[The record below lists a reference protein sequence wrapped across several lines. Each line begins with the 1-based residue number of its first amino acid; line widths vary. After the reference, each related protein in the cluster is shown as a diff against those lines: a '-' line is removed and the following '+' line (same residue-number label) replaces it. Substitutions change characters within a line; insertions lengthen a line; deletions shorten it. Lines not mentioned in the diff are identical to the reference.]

1 MAKLHEMG
9 GGGGMHAQADN
20 ESPQNAHKTHTT
32 LGFHALKEEMH
43 KQTDVKKKKRRKRGG
58 VTAAALLAG
67 SLRPPR
73 TSWDSRWAPSFCKA
87 FWELSGTQNESKIGG
102 VK

>member
-43 KQTDVKKKKRRKRGG
+43 K
-58 VTAAALLAG
+58 
-67 SLRPPR
+67 
-73 TSWDSRWAPSFCKA
+73 
-87 FWELSGTQNESKIGG
+87 
-102 VK
+102 